1 MSIKFVDGS
10 VTDPKGFVASGL
22 HCGIRK
28 NKNKR
33 DLALIYCEKTCTA
46 AAIYTTNLVKSAPI
60 LVTRANLEN
69 GTAQA
74 VICNS
79 GNANTC
85 NSDGVAVAEKTCA
98 LVAKALNIDEKDV
111 IVGSTGVIGQKLP
124 IEPIANSIPELV
136 SALSKEGATNAAEA
150 IMTTDLVKKEYAVET
165 EIGGKIVYIGGIA
178 KGSGMIH
185 PNMATMLCFITT
197 DAAISA
203 DMLKIAVKT
212 VADKSFNMVSVD
224 GDTSTNDTLAVMA
237 SGLAENAEITEQ
249 NEDYNIFVEALTILC
264 RKLSKE
270 MAKDGEGASKLL
282 VCKVSGAKTEK
293 DAKGVAKSVV
303 CSSLLKAA
311 MFGSDANWG
320 RVLCAIGY
328 SGCDVDINKVDV
340 SCASKAGKVDV
351 CKNGAGIDFSEEI
364 AKTVLTED
372 EIDIVVELNDG
383 NGVAEAYGCDLTYE
397 YVKING
403 DYRS

>member
-10 VTDPKGFVASGL
+10 VTAPKGFVASGV

-33 DLALIYCEKTCTA
+33 DLALIYCEKPCTA

-85 NSDGVAVAEKTCA
+85 NSDGVEVAEKTCA
-98 LVAKALNIDEKDV
+98 LVAKALKIDEKDV

-165 EIGGKIVYIGGIA
+165 EIGGKIIYIGGIA

-237 SGLAENAEITEQ
+237 SGLAGNAEITEQ
-249 NEDYNIFVEALTILC
+249 NEDYNIFVEALTMLC

-340 SCASKAGKVDV
+340 SFASKAGKVDV
-351 CKNGAGIDFSEEI
+351 CKNGAGIDFSEEL

>member
-10 VTDPKGFVASGL
+10 VTAPKGFVASGV

-33 DLALIYCEKTCTA
+33 DLALIYCEKPCTA

-85 NSDGVAVAEKTCA
+85 NSDGVEVAEKTCA

-165 EIGGKIVYIGGIA
+165 EIGGKTVYIGGIA

-237 SGLAENAEITEQ
+237 SGLAGNAEITEQ

-293 DAKGVAKSVV
+293 MQRALQRALFVRA
-303 CSSLLKAA
+303 
-311 MFGSDANWG
+311 F
-320 RVLCAIGY
+320 
-328 SGCDVDINKVDV
+328 
-340 SCASKAGKVDV
+340 
-351 CKNGAGIDFSEEI
+351 
-364 AKTVLTED
+364 
-372 EIDIVVELNDG
+372 
-383 NGVAEAYGCDLTYE
+383 
-397 YVKING
+397 
-403 DYRS
+403 

>member
-10 VTDPKGFVASGL
+10 VTAPRGFVASGV

-33 DLALIYCEKTCTA
+33 DLALIYCEKPCAA

-79 GNANTC
+79 GNANNC
-85 NSDGVAVAEKTCA
+85 NSDGIEVAEKTCA
-98 LVAKALNIDEKDV
+98 LVAKALNIDAKDV

-124 IEPIANSIPELV
+124 IDPIANSIPELV

-165 EIGGKIVYIGGIA
+165 EIGGKTVYIGGIA

-249 NEDYNIFVEALTILC
+249 NEDYNIFVEALTVLC

-340 SCASKAGKVDV
+340 SFASKAGKVDV
-351 CKNGAGIDFSEEI
+351 CKNGAGIDFSEEL

>member
-10 VTDPKGFVASGL
+10 VTAPKGFVASGV

-33 DLALIYCEKTCTA
+33 DLALIYCEKPCTA

-165 EIGGKIVYIGGIA
+165 EIGGKTVYIGGIA

-237 SGLAENAEITEQ
+237 SGLAGNAEITEQ

-320 RVLCAIGY
+320 RV
-328 SGCDVDINKVDV
+328 SF
-340 SCASKAGKVDV
+340 ASKAGKVDV

>member
-10 VTDPKGFVASGL
+10 VTAPKGFVASGV

-33 DLALIYCEKTCTA
+33 DLALIYCEKPCTA
-46 AAIYTTNLVKSAPI
+46 ASIYTTNLVKSAPI

-237 SGLAENAEITEQ
+237 SGLAGNAEITEQ

-340 SCASKAGKVDV
+340 SFASKAGKVDV

>member
-10 VTDPKGFVASGL
+10 VTAPKGFVASGV

-33 DLALIYCEKTCTA
+33 DLALIYCEKPCAA

-85 NSDGVAVAEKTCA
+85 NSDGVEVAEKTCA
-98 LVAKALNIDEKDV
+98 LVAKALNIDSKDV

-165 EIGGKIVYIGGIA
+165 EIGGKTVYIGGIA

-237 SGLAENAEITEQ
+237 SGLAGNAEITEQ
-249 NEDYNIFVEALTILC
+249 NEDYNIFVEALTVLC

-340 SCASKAGKVDV
+340 SFASKAGKVDV
-351 CKNGAGIDFSEEI
+351 CKNGAGIDFSEEL

>member
-10 VTDPKGFVASGL
+10 VTAPKGFVASGV

-33 DLALIYCEKTCTA
+33 DLALIYCEKPCTA

-85 NSDGVAVAEKTCA
+85 NSDGVEVAEKTCA
-98 LVAKALNIDEKDV
+98 LVAKALNIDAKDV

-165 EIGGKIVYIGGIA
+165 EIGGKTVYIGGIA

-237 SGLAENAEITEQ
+237 SGLAGNAEITEQ

-293 DAKGVAKSVV
+293 DAKGSCKERCLFEPSKS
-303 CSSLLKAA
+303 
-311 MFGSDANWG
+311 
-320 RVLCAIGY
+320 GY
-328 SGCDVDINKVDV
+328 VWFR
-340 SCASKAGKVDV
+340 
-351 CKNGAGIDFSEEI
+351 CKLGQSP
-364 AKTVLTED
+364 LR
-372 EIDIVVELNDG
+372 
-383 NGVAEAYGCDLTYE
+383 
-397 YVKING
+397 
-403 DYRS
+403 YRLFWL

>member
-10 VTDPKGFVASGL
+10 VTAPKGFVASGV

-33 DLALIYCEKTCTA
+33 DLALIYCEKPCTA

-165 EIGGKIVYIGGIA
+165 EIGGKTVYIGGIA

-237 SGLAENAEITEQ
+237 SGLAGNAEITEQ

-270 MAKDGEGASKLL
+270 MAKDGSVFTASSTIADWFSRSLADELGRQGVQVSFASTLEQARAANPTYIVTGTITDVWLQEQSTTRVQCTIKAKVALSNKKGVIYSENLSSSQERQFIPSASAIESLLSDTLKDLL
-282 VCKVSGAKTEK
+282 VPAAK
-293 DAKGVAKSVV
+293 
-303 CSSLLKAA
+303 
-311 MFGSDANWG
+311 
-320 RVLCAIGY
+320 
-328 SGCDVDINKVDV
+328 
-340 SCASKAGKVDV
+340 
-351 CKNGAGIDFSEEI
+351 
-364 AKTVLTED
+364 
-372 EIDIVVELNDG
+372 
-383 NGVAEAYGCDLTYE
+383 
-397 YVKING
+397 KIQ
-403 DYRS
+403 SQIH

>member
-10 VTDPKGFVASGL
+10 VTAPKGFVASGV

-33 DLALIYCEKTCTA
+33 DRALIYCEKPCTA

-85 NSDGVAVAEKTCA
+85 NSDGVEVAKKTCA
-98 LVAKALNIDEKDV
+98 LVAKALEIDEKDV

-150 IMTTDLVKKEYAVET
+150 IMTTDLVKKEYAVEA
-165 EIGGKIVYIGGIA
+165 EIGGKTVYIGGIA

-237 SGLAENAEITEQ
+237 SGLAGNAEITEQ

-282 VCKVSGAKTEK
+282 VCKVSGAKTEQ

-340 SCASKAGKVDV
+340 SFASKAGKVDV
-351 CKNGAGIDFSEEI
+351 CKNGAGIDFSEEL

>member
-10 VTDPKGFVASGL
+10 VTAPKGFVASGV

-33 DLALIYCEKTCTA
+33 DLALIYCEKPCTA

-165 EIGGKIVYIGGIA
+165 EIGGKTVYIGGIA

-237 SGLAENAEITEQ
+237 SGLAGNAEITEQ

-340 SCASKAGKVDV
+340 SFASKAGKVDV

-383 NGVAEAYGCDLTYE
+383 KGVAEAYGCDLTYE

>member
-1 MSIKFVDGS
+1 MSITFVDGA
-10 VTDPKGFVASGL
+10 VTAAKVFLASGV

-33 DLALIYCEKTCTA
+33 DLALIYCEKPCTA

-165 EIGGKIVYIGGIA
+165 EIGGKTVYIGGIA

-237 SGLAENAEITEQ
+237 SGLAGNAEITEQ

-340 SCASKAGKVDV
+340 SFASKAGKVDV
-351 CKNGAGIDFSEEI
+351 CKNGAGIDFSEEL

>member
-10 VTDPKGFVASGL
+10 VTAPKGFVASGV

-33 DLALIYCEKTCTA
+33 DLALIYCEKPCTA

-85 NSDGVAVAEKTCA
+85 NSDGVEVAEKTCA
-98 LVAKALNIDEKDV
+98 LVAKALEIDEKNV

-165 EIGGKIVYIGGIA
+165 EIGGKIIYIGGIA

-237 SGLAENAEITEQ
+237 SGLAGNAEITEQ

-340 SCASKAGKVDV
+340 SFASKAGKVDV

>member
-10 VTDPKGFVASGL
+10 VTAPRGFVASGV

-33 DLALIYCEKTCTA
+33 DLALIYCEKPCAA

-85 NSDGVAVAEKTCA
+85 NSDGIEVAEKTCA
-98 LVAKALNIDEKDV
+98 LVAKALNIDAKDV

-124 IEPIANSIPELV
+124 IDPIANSIPELV

-165 EIGGKIVYIGGIA
+165 EIGGKTVYIGGIA

-249 NEDYNIFVEALTILC
+249 NEDYNIFVEALTVLC

-340 SCASKAGKVDV
+340 SFASKAGKVDV
-351 CKNGAGIDFSEEI
+351 CKNGAGIDFSEEL